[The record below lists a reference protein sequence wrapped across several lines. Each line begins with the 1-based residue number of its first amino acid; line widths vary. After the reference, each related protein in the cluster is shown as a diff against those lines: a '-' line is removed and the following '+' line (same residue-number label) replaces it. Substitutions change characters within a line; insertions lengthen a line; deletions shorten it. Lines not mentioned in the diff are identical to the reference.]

1 MYFHSEHR
9 QLPWCRE
16 LWPVPR
22 VEINPKTAAEYG
34 IEQGDWVW
42 IETEWG
48 KIREVAD
55 LYYGV
60 KEDVINLEHTWWY
73 PEVKDAG
80 HGWQFSQV
88 NQLIDHY
95 AQDPHSGT
103 SNLRA
108 YQVKI
113 YKATPENSPFGN
125 PVPCDHNG
133 VEIIHDASD
142 PRLKEWLPTY
152 EGRE

>member
-1 MYFHSEHR
+1 M
-9 QLPWCRE
+9 
-16 LWPVPR
+16 V
-22 VEINPKTAAEYG
+22 
-34 IEQGDWVW
+34 
-42 IETEWG
+42 
-48 KIREVAD
+48 D

-80 HGWQFSQV
+80 HGWQYSQV
-88 NQLIDHY
+88 NQLIDHG

-113 YKATPENSPFGN
+113 YKATPENSPYNN
-125 PVPCDHNG
+125 PVPCDSTG
-133 VEIIHDASD
+133 TPIIHTSDD
-142 PRLKEWLPTY
+142 PRLKEWLPNY